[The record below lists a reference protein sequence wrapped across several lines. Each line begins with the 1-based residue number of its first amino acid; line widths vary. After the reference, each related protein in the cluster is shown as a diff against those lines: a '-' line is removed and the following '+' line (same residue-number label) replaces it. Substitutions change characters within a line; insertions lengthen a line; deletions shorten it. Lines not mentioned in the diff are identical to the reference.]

1 MIPTKSHE
9 QTGWM
14 RDILNEREREI
25 FSPLATFSDSAIR
38 RIKDSRVENGY
49 RQNFS
54 VDADR
59 ILNSLAY
66 TRYIDKTQVF
76 SLIKNDHLTHRVL
89 HVQLVSRIAR
99 TIGRYL
105 GLNEDLIEAA
115 SMGHD
120 LGHPPF
126 GHDGEKILSGLTH
139 KYGAGYFHHNVQS
152 IQILEKIEKKG
163 RGWNL
168 SLQTLDAIL
177 CHNGELPA
185 SAIKPARDKFVK
197 YSEYSDL
204 HDIVFENLD
213 KTICKMKLTEKLD
226 HLSKS
231 DALPMTMEGCVVR
244 ISDTIA
250 YIGRDIEDSIR
261 LNLIKRDELPVSCA
275 NLLGNTNG
283 TIVYNLVT
291 DIIVTSLRQPFIS
304 FSDEISHALNDL
316 KSFNYERIY
325 GNPAIKKHIKSV
337 QKIYTYLF
345 ESFLNDL
352 ETNNLRSILYRNF
365 LGGLSENYLQ
375 NHSNVEIV
383 RDFISGMTDSF
394 FIAQAPESLHPS
406 SIRV

>member
-1 MIPTKSHE
+1 MTPKNSYE

-14 RDILNEREREI
+14 KDILNEREREI
-25 FSPLATFSDSAIR
+25 FSPLGAFSDSAIR

-126 GHDGEKILSGLTH
+126 GHDGEKILSELTQQ
-139 KYGAGYFHHNVQS
+139 YGAGYFHHNVQS
-152 IQILEKIEKKG
+152 IQILEKIEQKG

-185 SAIKPARDKFVK
+185 STIKPARDKFVK
-197 YSEYSDL
+197 YSESSDP
-204 HDIVFENLD
+204 HDIAFEILD

-226 HLSKS
+226 NLSRT
-231 DALPMTMEGCVVR
+231 DVLPMTMEGCVVR
-244 ISDTIA
+244 VSDTIA

-261 LNLIKRDELPVSCA
+261 LNLIKREELPLNCV

-291 DIIVTSLRQPFIS
+291 DIIATSLRQPFIS
-304 FSDEISHALNDL
+304 FSEEMAQALNEL
-316 KSFNYERIY
+316 KEFNYERIY

-337 QKIYTYLF
+337 KKIYTYLF

-352 ETNNLRSILYRNF
+352 ETNNRRSILYRNF

-375 NHSNVEIV
+375 NHSNVEIA
-383 RDFISGMTDSF
+383 RDFIAGMTDSF
-394 FIAQAPESLHPS
+394 FISQAPDSLHPS
-406 SIRV
+406 AIIV

>member
-1 MIPTKSHE
+1 MPKILHE
-9 QTGWM
+9 QTVWM
-14 RDILNEREREI
+14 KDILNEREQEL
-25 FSPLATFSDSAIR
+25 FSPLAAFSQSTTR
-38 RIKDSRVENGY
+38 RRRDLRVENGY

-105 GLNEDLIEAA
+105 GMNEDLIEAV

-126 GHDGEKILSGLTH
+126 GHDGEKILSEITREH
-139 KYGAGYFHHNVQS
+139 DAGYFHHNVQS
-152 IQILEKIEKKG
+152 IQILDKIERKG
-163 RGWNL
+163 IGWNL
-168 SLQTLDAIL
+168 ALQTLDAIL
-177 CHNGELPA
+177 CHNGELQATTMRPMRNRTFEDIDQII
-185 SAIKPARDKFVK
+185 STMKQVEKPDV
-197 YSEYSDL
+197 
-204 HDIVFENLD
+204 
-213 KTICKMKLTEKLD
+213 
-226 HLSKS
+226 
-231 DALPMTMEGCVVR
+231 LPMTMEGCIVR
-244 ISDTIA
+244 ASDTIA

-261 LNLIKRDELPVSCA
+261 LKLIKREDLPPLCV

-291 DIIVTSLRQPFIS
+291 DLISNSFRQPYIS
-304 FSDEISHALNDL
+304 FSDEVSHALNDL
-316 KSFNYERIY
+316 KSFNYARIY
-325 GNPAIKKHIKSV
+325 GNPAIKKHLNSV
-337 QKIYTYLF
+337 RKIYIHLF

-352 ETNNLRSILYRNF
+352 DTGNRESIIYRNF
-365 LGGLSENYLQ
+365 LSELSETYQ
-375 NHSNVEIV
+375 QTHSNAEIV

-394 FIAQAPESLHPS
+394 FISQAPKSLHPEAM
-406 SIRV
+406 II